1 MGMWVISVF
10 LLLTA
15 FCEAEDTCP
24 EVKIVGVGDSDK
36 LTILRGC
43 PGTPGFPGQK
53 GEIGAPGE
61 KGEQGPAAAPGK
73 MGPPGQKGEN
83 GGYGVKGEPGV
94 QGIQGQKGEKG
105 DPPSPGYEARN
116 CKELLEAGFTIS
128 DWHTIFLEGKKP
140 LKVLCDMHTDGG
152 GWIVFQKRMDGSV
165 DFYRDWNSYKIGFGS
180 YLTEFWL
187 GNDNI
192 HQITSSG
199 SWELYVDL
207 QDFDSVRY
215 FANYSSFKILG
226 ESEKYKLELGNFISG
241 NAGDSMTYHNGMQFS
256 TLDQDNDP
264 DTRHCAQDYK
274 GAWWYNQCHF
284 SNLNGL
290 YLPGNHGTYAV
301 GINWRYG
308 KGYNYSYKQSEMK
321 IRPV

>member
-1 MGMWVISVF
+1 MQEMHQGNTF
-10 LLLTA
+10 L
-15 FCEAEDTCP
+15 
-24 EVKIVGVGDSDK
+24 
-36 LTILRGC
+36 
-43 PGTPGFPGQK
+43 
-53 GEIGAPGE
+53 
-61 KGEQGPAAAPGK
+61 
-73 MGPPGQKGEN
+73 
-83 GGYGVKGEPGV
+83 
-94 QGIQGQKGEKG
+94 
-105 DPPSPGYEARN
+105 
-116 CKELLEAGFTIS
+116 
-128 DWHTIFLEGKKP
+128 
-140 LKVLCDMHTDGG
+140 
-152 GWIVFQKRMDGSV
+152 
-165 DFYRDWNSYKIGFGS
+165 GFGATLN
-180 YLTEFWL
+180 YDPYQFYV
-187 GNDNI
+187 I
-192 HQITSSG
+192 SG